1 MIYLTWMMR
10 CRVTESKRGPQ
21 EKILT
26 RVYLALIGRL
36 PRLMQRTL
44 LVTVVVLAV
53 VVCNYAHKAVFSIQG
68 CVFYLGNL
76 IK

>member
-1 MIYLTWMMR
+1 
-10 CRVTESKRGPQ
+10 
-21 EKILT
+21 
-26 RVYLALIGRL
+26 
-36 PRLMQRTL
+36 MQRTL

-76 IK
+76 IKWKIDTAKNWSTQILKIMDECEVFFGLRW